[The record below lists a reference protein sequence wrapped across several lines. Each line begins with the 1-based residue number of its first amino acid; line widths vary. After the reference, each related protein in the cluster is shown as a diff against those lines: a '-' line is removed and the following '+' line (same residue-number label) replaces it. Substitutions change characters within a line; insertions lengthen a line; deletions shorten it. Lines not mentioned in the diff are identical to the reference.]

1 MGEGVSNG
9 FILEM
14 EMKLLCCQSKGWL
27 IQWLAIMCKLLIILP
42 PFLHISEDHCL
53 LQHPGFQLLGGY
65 WFGAPGGSG
74 FMSCHCHFFVKF
86 QCLFQVIY
94 HTLNTVECMLI
105 NSKEILFAP
114 PPPPRLR
121 MTART
126 PYRRCQTASSGCSIW

>member
-1 MGEGVSNG
+1 MFCMYLVWIGGGGRGMGERVSNG

-74 FMSCHCHFFVKF
+74 FISCHCQFFVKF
-86 QCLFQVIY
+86 QCLLQVIY
-94 HTLNTVECMLI
+94 HSPMGCFHCHSQT
-105 NSKEILFAP
+105 
-114 PPPPRLR
+114 RL
-121 MTART
+121 
-126 PYRRCQTASSGCSIW
+126 